1 MKTPAAADRAHFLLK
16 GVLDLRRLRGDL
28 QITEWQGGYRHRE
41 PVGVISL
48 PLLLAV
54 IEVFSK
60 EIVIIL

>member
-1 MKTPAAADRAHFLLK
+1 MAIAT
-16 GVLDLRRLRGDL
+16 G
-28 QITEWQGGYRHRE
+28 E

-60 EIVIIL
+60 EIVIIFVDYNVNDGRFYQEWRF

>member
-1 MKTPAAADRAHFLLK
+1 
-16 GVLDLRRLRGDL
+16 VLDLRRLRGISRL
-28 QITEWQGGYRHRE
+28 LNGRVAIATGE